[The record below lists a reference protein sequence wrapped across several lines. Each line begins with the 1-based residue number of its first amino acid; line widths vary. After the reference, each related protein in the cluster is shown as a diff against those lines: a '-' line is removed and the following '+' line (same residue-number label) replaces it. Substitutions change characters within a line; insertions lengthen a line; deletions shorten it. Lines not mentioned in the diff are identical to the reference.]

1 MSELWTCT
9 WRMLATNH
17 TMGLRWDPREDPAV
31 LWTWLVAVIT
41 ALEFLMETTLLNRQL
56 KLSRAKGVP
65 TVLRDIAPEAFITS
79 AERFRITHATR
90 FIYAAFRTAFV
101 FFFVLDGGLSA
112 LWNRA
117 GAFVEGNAP
126 NAQLFQSVAWVAL
139 LTLIC
144 ALPKFVAYFN
154 LMLLYQKGMVEKP
167 KPFVNY
173 IFDIKTM
180 LAIGWL
186 TLLAYSSESLQN
198 DLSIEDSTGAGSVAI
213 FFTGVYYTFGSG
225 FPHDWFASH
234 TKRRLHASA
243 ATDLDDL
250 DLPLRIPAEDMETL
264 AQLSPAEA
272 KAVRKHDTQSR
283 WKGLVSSCT
292 FMGYSFGITGYLWL
306 VYQDPTLFRA
316 FGFGTAEEGADGV
329 IEHPPVL
336 VGIFLGLLL
345 LRPVRIFSIL
355 TRHVVF
361 QKLEIKKDAYVSSL
375 CLPSDFARTLEA
387 NEEEDQPVTDWID
400 YDSGDAAAISG
411 AQKRHFVQA
420 LVKLYLVCNVPLFS
434 DPLYNAYY
442 QKRPALADRLAVLGP
457 VDMELG
463 LDDKVDTPYLDE
475 SDSDIAVPSIMLLP

>member
-1 MSELWTCT
+1 
-9 WRMLATNH
+9 
-17 TMGLRWDPREDPAV
+17 MGLRWDPREDPAV

-117 GAFVEGNAP
+117 GAF
-126 NAQLFQSVAWVAL
+126 
-139 LTLIC
+139 
-144 ALPKFVAYFN
+144 FVAYFN

-198 DLSIEDSTGAGSVAI
+198 DLSIEDSTGAG
-213 FFTGVYYTFGSG
+213 
-225 FPHDWFASH
+225 
-234 TKRRLHASA
+234 
-243 ATDLDDL
+243 
-250 DLPLRIPAEDMETL
+250 
-264 AQLSPAEA
+264 
-272 KAVRKHDTQSR
+272 
-283 WKGLVSSCT
+283 
-292 FMGYSFGITGYLWL
+292 
-306 VYQDPTLFRA
+306 
-316 FGFGTAEEGADGV
+316 
-329 IEHPPVL
+329 
-336 VGIFLGLLL
+336 
-345 LRPVRIFSIL
+345 
-355 TRHVVF
+355 
-361 QKLEIKKDAYVSSL
+361 
-375 CLPSDFARTLEA
+375 DFARTLEA